1 MLLSVFQS
9 VADELI
15 FHGLAGLG
23 LSGSSRNGKVTGNP
37 AEKLKGVSFFQDLG
51 PEALDLVSERMIS
64 RTFPAG
70 KILFRKGEQ
79 ARGIYVLVG
88 GRIEIF
94 RSTADGREQVLH
106 TETPIQSV
114 AELPVFDGGCYPASA
129 RTAEDSDVLF
139 LSIDDFQRLYR
150 EHPEIADAIIRNL
163 GQRLRAL
170 VKVVEKISLRSV
182 PSRVAKTLME
192 QAERAG
198 SLKEGCSFHL
208 SRTQSDLAHELATSR
223 ESVARALGDLRR
235 KKIIATEGRKVT
247 LLSLKAL
254 GDLAQGEGQ

>member
-1 MLLSVFQS
+1 MLLTAFQS
-9 VADELI
+9 LPDELI
-15 FHGLAGLG
+15 FHGSSRLG
-23 LSGSSRNGKVTGNP
+23 LSSSPRMGTVTGNP

-51 PEALDLVSERMIS
+51 PEALDLVSERMIF

-139 LSIDDFQRLYR
+139 LSIDTEKDSQRLCTTL
-150 EHPEIADAIIRNL
+150 PSPNDAIVPRHTDRNPDKT
-163 GQRLRAL
+163 G
-170 VKVVEKISLRSV
+170 KV
-182 PSRVAKTLME
+182 
-192 QAERAG
+192 
-198 SLKEGCSFHL
+198 F
-208 SRTQSDLAHELATSR
+208 SDYPLYQYVSTA
-223 ESVARALGDLRR
+223 
-235 KKIIATEGRKVT
+235 
-247 LLSLKAL
+247 
-254 GDLAQGEGQ
+254 